1 MYRAPCAPEFPSRTL
16 AVTLF
21 LAAGFVVALLPAT
34 ALAAEAPSGATPGI
48 TFAGSPGVTETTSE
62 IMARAAKEPPTEI
75 QRVTEPKKI
84 RPDRTKLPQDPDAL
98 PVAQWPPLPEGGN
111 DPQAFTPFSPQTLGT
126 TFLGATLAGVNPTSA
141 FPPDSMGAVGP
152 TQYIVAVN
160 GRIVSFSKTT
170 GLADGVL
177 NATTNT
183 FFNSVR
189 NGAGTSDPR
198 IRYDRLTQ
206 RWIVVII
213 NVSFPNR
220 ILVAV
225 SNAASAGV
233 VSGSTVW
240 TYFFLAIDTAPPA
253 ISNTCLMDYPTL
265 GVDANALYIGGNNF
279 CGAAPQTFHS
289 TDGWV
294 IRKSSV
300 LGAGPIVAT
309 VFRAL
314 GTGAVSGPY
323 TPQGVDNYDPAATEG
338 YFIGTDTR
346 FYGRLNLRRVSTPA
360 GTPAISANV
369 SVTNV
374 STTSG
379 PLNVPHL
386 GNTGGANGQL
396 DALDE
401 RLYAAHFRSGK
412 LLTAHNIGVNAVGVA
427 SGTLSRTATR
437 WYEITGVAAGN
448 TPTVS
453 QSGTVY
459 DPLGTNPVF
468 YWIPSIMV
476 SGQGHAAMGFSTA
489 GANARVNAGTV
500 GRLVGDTPGTT
511 GTPVNYTASSTAY
524 NPGSDTGV
532 DRGARRWG
540 DYSYTSLAPND
551 DMTMWTI
558 QQFCN
563 ATNSYGVQVVKL
575 LAPPPATPATC
586 TPTSVVQGASNVSV
600 VVTGTS
606 TSGSGFFDPAGTC
619 STCSSHIAATVSG
632 TGVTVNSVSYTDPTH
647 VTLNLTVAAGAAAGV
662 RNVTVTNPDGQA
674 VTGTGILTVRAPCAT
689 ITGTVTGGGTVCAG
703 SPSSVTVTVS
713 GRNASV
719 RGHAEQR
726 GRYPERCWPGLHL
739 PCQPRGQHDVFGGD
753 PHRQPRL
760 YRQRE
765 RQRDRHGPD
774 GPDDGDRRRSADH
787 LREQHDGRPG
797 RQHAELRD
805 GPVERRLRRLGNLLA
820 ERHDS
825 RRHLQPHERHGSGG
839 PALDDLQ
846 RALHGLDGRRH
857 HHGESGAD
865 DGDRGR
871 RADDLRERDDDRPRR
886 QHAER
891 RRGPVERRL
900 RRGGDVLAERH
911 DGRRHIHAHERHGS
925 GGPALDDLERPLHG
939 LDGRRDRHGE
949 PAADDGDRRRPADD
963 LRERDDDQPRRQ
975 SADRRSGSVEH
986 RLRRRGHVL
995 AEFSDAHGDVHPHGR
1010 HGPRCPALDDHPGAL
1025 HGLDG
1030 RRHHH
1035 GESGADDGDRG
1046 RRADDLRERDDD
1058 RAGRQH
1064 PELRNGPVERG
1075 FRRHGDLLA
1084 ERHDPRRHLHPHGR
1098 HGSGRPQVDDFP
1110 GALHGLDGRRHRHGE
1125 PGADRGHRRRAAG
1138 HLHQRQ
1144 DGEPR
1149 RHYADRRH
1157 GPVDG
1162 RFRRHGRLFAERHD
1176 PRRRIHPHGGVGPVV
1191 LRWTISNA
1199 TCTAS
1204 TADVTV
1210 TVNPAPTTATV
1221 GGSQIICASGT
1232 TIGLGGN
1239 APTSGT
1245 GQWSVVSGGTGVFSP
1260 NATTP
1265 GPTFTHTGGAG
1276 PLVLR
1281 WTISRE
1287 PCPASTADVTVTVN
1301 PAPTSATTGGP
1312 QTVATNGTTTS
1323 LGGNTPSVGTGQ
1335 WSIVSGGTGVFAPNG
1350 ATPGATFTHTGGAGP
1365 VVLRWTITSAS
1376 CPASTADVLVTIHA
1390 ADASTRLFN
1399 LTPCRLV
1406 DTRDPAGPLGGPAI
1420 GAGQTRVFPL
1430 VGVCGIPTGAVA
1442 LVLNVTGVT
1451 PAAAGSFAPLPG
1463 ERDVRRHGERRVHDR
1478 EDESRR
1484 RDQQAGDGRQRHP
1497 LGPQL
1502 RTRRRGPDPRRLGL
1516 LRAGGCG
1523 GQGRAFREPRR
1534 GQGRGE
1540 VARGR

>member
-1 MYRAPCAPEFPSRTL
+1 
-16 AVTLF
+16 VTLF

-177 NATTNT
+177 NATTDV
-183 FFNSVR
+183 FFNPVR

-198 IRYDRLTQ
+198 IRYDRLSQ

-213 NVSFPNR
+213 NVSTPNR

-323 TPQGVDNYDPAATEG
+323 TPQGVDNFDPAATEG

-374 STTSG
+374 STTAARSTF
-379 PLNVPHL
+379 P
-386 GNTGGANGQL
+386 TGKHGWGHGQL

-476 SGQGHAAMGFSTA
+476 SGQGHAALGFSTA

-540 DYSYTSLAPND
+540 DYSYTSLDPND

-558 QQFCN
+558 QEFCN

-662 RNVTVTNPDGQA
+662 RDVTVTNPDGQA

-713 GRNASV
+713 GGTPPYAVTLNNGGGTQNGAGPAFTFPVSPAASTTYSVATLTDSLACTGSGSGSATVTV
-719 RGHAEQR
+719 RTAPTTATVGGAQTICASSTTAAL
-726 GRYPERCWPGLHL
+726 GGNTPSSGTGQWSVVSGGSGTFSPSATTPGATFSHTS
-739 PCQPRGQHDVFGGD
+739 GT
-753 PHRQPRL
+753 
-760 YRQRE
+760 
-765 RQRDRHGPD
+765 
-774 GPDDGDRRRSADH
+774 
-787 LREQHDGRPG
+787 
-797 RQHAELRD
+797 
-805 GPVERRLRRLGNLLA
+805 GPVVLRWTISNAPCTASTADVTITVNPAPTTATVGGAQTICASGTTTGLGGNTP
-820 ERHDS
+820 S
-825 RRHLQPHERHGSGG
+825 SGTGQWSVVSGG
-839 PALDDLQ
+839 TGTFSPNATTP
-846 RALHGLDGRRH
+846 
-857 HHGESGAD
+857 GATFTHT
-865 DGDRGR
+865 GGT
-871 RADDLRERDDDRPRR
+871 
-886 QHAER
+886 
-891 RRGPVERRL
+891 GPVVL
-900 RRGGDVLAERH
+900 RWTISRAPCTASTADVTVTVNPAPTAATVGGPQAICTN
-911 DGRRHIHAHERHGS
+911 GRTANLGGNTPTVGTGRWTVVS
-925 GGPALDDLERPLHG
+925 GGTGVFSPNATTPD
-939 LDGRRDRHGE
+939 
-949 PAADDGDRRRPADD
+949 AAFT
-963 LRERDDDQPRRQ
+963 
-975 SADRRSGSVEH
+975 H
-986 RLRRRGHVL
+986 T
-995 AEFSDAHGDVHPHGR
+995 
-1010 HGPRCPALDDHPGAL
+1010 
-1025 HGLDG
+1025 
-1030 RRHHH
+1030 
-1035 GESGADDGDRG
+1035 
-1046 RRADDLRERDDD
+1046 
-1058 RAGRQH
+1058 
-1064 PELRNGPVERG
+1064 
-1075 FRRHGDLLA
+1075 
-1084 ERHDPRRHLHPHGR
+1084 
-1098 HGSGRPQVDDFP
+1098 
-1110 GALHGLDGRRHRHGE
+1110 
-1125 PGADRGHRRRAAG
+1125 
-1138 HLHQRQ
+1138 
-1144 DGEPR
+1144 
-1149 RHYADRRH
+1149 
-1157 GPVDG
+1157 
-1162 RFRRHGRLFAERHD
+1162 
-1176 PRRRIHPHGGVGPVV
+1176 GGVGPVV

-1210 TVNPAPTTATV
+1210 TVNPAPTTVTAV
-1221 GGSQIICASGT
+1221 GRRSSAR
-1232 TIGLGGN
+1232 
-1239 APTSGT
+1239 
-1245 GQWSVVSGGTGVFSP
+1245 
-1260 NATTP
+1260 
-1265 GPTFTHTGGAG
+1265 AG
-1276 PLVLR
+1276 R
-1281 WTISRE
+1281 R
-1287 PCPASTADVTVTVN
+1287 
-1301 PAPTSATTGGP
+1301 SA
-1312 QTVATNGTTTS
+1312 
-1323 LGGNTPSVGTGQ
+1323 
-1335 WSIVSGGTGVFAPNG
+1335 WG
-1350 ATPGATFTHTGGAGP
+1350 ATPRPPARASGP
-1365 VVLRWTITSAS
+1365 SSPAARAS
-1376 CPASTADVLVTIHA
+1376 SRRTP
-1390 ADASTRLFN
+1390 RLPVRPS
-1399 LTPCRLV
+1399 LTP
-1406 DTRDPAGPLGGPAI
+1406 
-1420 GAGQTRVFPL
+1420 GA
-1430 VGVCGIPTGAVA
+1430 
-1442 LVLNVTGVT
+1442 
-1451 PAAAGSFAPLPG
+1451 
-1463 ERDVRRHGERRVHDR
+1463 
-1478 EDESRR
+1478 
-1484 RDQQAGDGRQRHP
+1484 
-1497 LGPQL
+1497 
-1502 RTRRRGPDPRRLGL
+1502 RGPWCCAGRSPGSRVRPRR
-1516 LRAGGCG
+1516 
-1523 GQGRAFREPRR
+1523 PTSP
-1534 GQGRGE
+1534 
-1540 VARGR
+1540 

>member
-21 LAAGFVVALLPAT
+21 LAAGLVVALLPAT
-34 ALAAEAPSGATPGI
+34 APAAEPPSGATPGI

-476 SGQGHAAMGFSTA
+476 SGQGHAALGFSTA

-540 DYSYTSLAPND
+540 DYSYTSLDPND

-558 QQFCN
+558 QEFCN

-647 VTLNLTVAAGAAAGV
+647 VTLNLTVAAGAAAGG
-662 RNVTVTNPDGQA
+662 RNVTGTNPDGQA

-713 GRNASV
+713 GGTPPYAVTLNNGGGTQNGAGPAFTFPVSPAASTTYSVATLTDSLACTGSGSGSATVTV
-719 RGHAEQR
+719 RTAPTTATVGGAQTICASSTTAAL
-726 GRYPERCWPGLHL
+726 GGNTPSSGTGQWSVVSGGSGTFSPSATTPGATFSHTS
-739 PCQPRGQHDVFGGD
+739 GT
-753 PHRQPRL
+753 
-760 YRQRE
+760 
-765 RQRDRHGPD
+765 
-774 GPDDGDRRRSADH
+774 
-787 LREQHDGRPG
+787 
-797 RQHAELRD
+797 
-805 GPVERRLRRLGNLLA
+805 GPVVLRWTISNAPCTASTADVTVTVKQPPTTATVGTAQTICANGTTTALGGNTPSVGA
-820 ERHDS
+820 GQWS
-825 RRHLQPHERHGSGG
+825 VVSGG
-839 PALDDLQ
+839 AGTFSPNATTGG
-846 RALHGLDGRRH
+846 ATFTHT
-857 HHGESGAD
+857 SGT
-865 DGDRGR
+865 
-871 RADDLRERDDDRPRR
+871 
-886 QHAER
+886 
-891 RRGPVERRL
+891 GPVVL
-900 RRGGDVLAERH
+900 RWTISNAPCTASTADVTVTVNQPPTTATVGGPQTICASGTTTSLGGNPPIVGA
-911 DGRRHIHAHERHGS
+911 GQWSIVS
-925 GGPALDDLERPLHG
+925 GGAGTFSPNSATPTATFTHTGGTGPVVLRWTITRAPCTASTADVTITVNPAPTTATVGGAQTICASGTTTG
-939 LDGRRDRHGE
+939 LGGNT
-949 PAADDGDRRRPADD
+949 P
-963 LRERDDDQPRRQ
+963 
-975 SADRRSGSVEH
+975 SSGTGQWSVVS
-986 RLRRRGHVL
+986 GGTGT
-995 AEFSDAHGDVHPHGR
+995 FSPNATT
-1010 HGPRCPALDDHPGAL
+1010 PGATFT
-1025 HGLDG
+1025 HTGG
-1030 RRHHH
+1030 T
-1035 GESGADDGDRG
+1035 
-1046 RRADDLRERDDD
+1046 
-1058 RAGRQH
+1058 
-1064 PELRNGPVERG
+1064 GPVVLRWTISRAPCTASTADVTVTVNPAPTAATVG
-1075 FRRHGDLLA
+1075 GPQA
-1084 ERHDPRRHLHPHGR
+1084 ICTNGR
-1098 HGSGRPQVDDFP
+1098 TANLGGNTPTVGTGRWTVVSGGTGVFSPNATTPD
-1110 GALHGLDGRRHRHGE
+1110 
-1125 PGADRGHRRRAAG
+1125 AAFT
-1138 HLHQRQ
+1138 HT
-1144 DGEPR
+1144 
-1149 RHYADRRH
+1149 
-1157 GPVDG
+1157 
-1162 RFRRHGRLFAERHD
+1162 
-1176 PRRRIHPHGGVGPVV
+1176 GGVGPVV

-1451 PAAAGSFAPLPG
+1451 PAAAGSFALFPG
-1463 ERDVRRHGERRVHDR
+1463 NGTFADTASVAFMTGKTRAAAGISKLATDGSGTLSVRNSAPAAVDLILDVSGYFAPV
-1478 EDESRR
+1478 
-1484 RDQQAGDGRQRHP
+1484 A
-1497 LGPQL
+1497 
-1502 RTRRRGPDPRRLGL
+1502 
-1516 LRAGGCG
+1516 AGGKVEPSGNPG
-1523 GQGRAFREPRR
+1523 GA
-1534 GQGRGE
+1534 RGE
-1540 VARGR
+1540 VK